1 METETKFEHQENF
14 TDDQKLAAFV
24 SEFYADP
31 LGYVRACFKWGEGE
45 LAKMTGPDEVQ
56 TEILTAIGEEVKKR
70 KFDGVTPVKP
80 LRVAISSG
88 HGVGKSTLT
97 GWLTS
102 WILDTRPMSQ
112 GSVSAN
118 TGLQL
123 STKTWAAISRW
134 KALAITAHWYEI
146 GAEKIRYK
154 TKPNSWFASAL
165 TSNEDRSESFA
176 GQHAANSTSFYIF
189 DEASAIPDKIFEVAE
204 GGLTD
209 GEPMIFLMGN
219 PTRNEGQFY
228 RACFGDDKHRWLVFC
243 VDSRKSSRTN
253 KIEIKEWEDTWGSDS
268 DFFRVRVLG
277 LPPRASDSQFI
288 PHDIVTAAMK
298 RPRPEVLADEP
309 LVAGLDIS
317 RGGSDY
323 TVLRFRRGKDALS
336 IKPIRLSGEESRD
349 SMHVVAVV
357 NEALKLDYNG
367 VKVSA
372 LFVDETGMGGPI
384 GDRLRQIGACRL
396 VIGVQFGGRSPITA
410 TANMRAYIWYQMREW
425 IRNGGC
431 IGDDKVLHM
440 ELTSPGYSHNAQT
453 AILIESKESMKKR
466 GVGSPDDGD
475 ALAVTFAQTI
485 SMKPKSGKHSR
496 RDQIARNL
504 LDQCN
509 DGIL

>member
-1 METETKFEHQENF
+1 
-14 TDDQKLAAFV
+14 
-24 SEFYADP
+24 
-31 LGYVRACFKWGEGE
+31 
-45 LAKMTGPDEVQ
+45 
-56 TEILTAIGEEVKKR
+56 
-70 KFDGVTPVKP
+70 
-80 LRVAISSG
+80 
-88 HGVGKSTLT
+88 
-97 GWLTS
+97 
-102 WILDTRPMSQ
+102 MSQ

-134 KALAITAHWYEI
+134 KALAITSDWYDI

-154 TKPNSWFASAL
+154 AKPNSWFCAAL

-189 DEASAIPDKIFEVAE
+189 DEASAINDKIFEVAE

-228 RACFGDDKHRWLVFC
+228 RSCFGDDKHRWLVFC
-243 VDSRKSSRTN
+243 VDSRRSARTN
-253 KIEIKEWEDTWGSDS
+253 KELIKEWADTWGDDS

-288 PHDIVTAAMK
+288 PHDIVSAAMK
-298 RPRPEVLADEP
+298 REPQVLDDEP

-323 TVLRFRRGKDALS
+323 TVLRFRRGKDAVS

-357 NEALKLDYNG
+357 SEAMKLDYNG
-367 VKVSA
+367 VKVVA

-384 GDRLRQIGACRL
+384 GDRLRQIGACRH
-396 VIGVQFGGRSPITA
+396 VIGVQFAGRSPITA
-410 TANMRAYIWYQMREW
+410 TSRMRDYIWYQMRDW
-425 IRNGGC
+425 LRNGGC
-431 IGDDKVLHM
+431 IGDDKVLQM
-440 ELTSPGYSHNAQT
+440 ELTSPGYSHSAQT
-453 AILIESKESMKKR
+453 AIVIESKESMKKR

-485 SMKPKSGKHSR
+485 NVKPQSSSSSR
-496 RDQIARNL
+496 RDAQARHL
-504 LDQCN
+504 LKQCQS
-509 DGIL
+509 GIL